1 MENRRP
7 RREIFLPGTK
17 RLILFPNVFSEG
29 IFPGVIKKLSG
40 MQKPSEISQ
49 EREHS
54 LKAPDRKASARQYK
68 E

>member
-17 RLILFPNVFSEG
+17 RFILFPKVFSEG
-29 IFPGVIKKLSG
+29 VFPGVIKKPSG
-40 MQKPSEISQ
+40 MQKPAEISR
-49 EREHS
+49 ERERS
-54 LKAPDRKASARQYK
+54 LKAPDRKAAARQYK